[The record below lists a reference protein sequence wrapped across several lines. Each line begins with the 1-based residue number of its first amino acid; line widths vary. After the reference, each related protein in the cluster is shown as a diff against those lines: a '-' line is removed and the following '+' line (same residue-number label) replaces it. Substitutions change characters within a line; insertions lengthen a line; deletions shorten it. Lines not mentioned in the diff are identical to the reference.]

1 MGLQEQNWFFNI
13 VRPIFG
19 FFDRL
24 VYRLIKWVLFGVF
37 DLSALSTNSEVFNG
51 IYQRLYVILGV
62 FMAFKLSFSFFQ
74 YIINPES
81 MGGKSEQGVGK
92 LFSRV
97 FIMLFALMVLPA
109 ILFGR
114 EGDKGLLAR
123 AQDAFLPVVPR
134 LIFGADSIA
143 GNNTTN
149 GASTSSIEQISDEIS
164 ITILRGFFFP
174 SKEVDTVCDPNTSSK
189 YEDIKTLDEFAEKIN
204 ETCAKKGD
212 ARNVVGLGTKYY
224 VYNYLPFVST
234 IVGVLVVALLL
245 GITLDVAKRIFK
257 LIILEIIA
265 PIPIMSLIDPK
276 SSKGGAFQS
285 WIKSLTS
292 TFVDIFLKF
301 GLLYLVIVLIH
312 MIVQSHDNGGLF
324 TNFPEFQESP
334 LRASYLILILILG
347 LIFFAKEAPKFIKDA
362 LGIKGEGGG
371 LFDDLK
377 TVGKAAGLV
386 GGAAVGA
393 AGVLGSGVAGFK
405 ASRLAEEE
413 NHKGHNLLKN
423 VGAGLAGALGG
434 ANAAR
439 KGLTGKDAGI
449 GAVMKAQ
456 ADRNAKAL
464 GAGAAGSTWWG
475 RVQTNAGRVFTGETE
490 SDRLGRQLS
499 TIDAQQGII
508 KSIKSRASGEMV
520 KKLNT
525 RGSFGSL
532 GGNYNYKT
540 VKASF
545 DAAKAAGQTSFEIKD
560 VVTGAKRKIS
570 TEEAELNI
578 GGLLKSNEEDY
589 IATFGSKDEL
599 RKRGLSA
606 AEIDASYDATLAG
619 LQNEAD
625 TLGITNS
632 RSRKDLNDQNDA
644 LEVRKAQ
651 TKHRHAKAQ
660 ANDRYSSKK

>member
-51 IYQRLYVILGV
+51 IYSRIYVILGV

-74 YIINPES
+74 YIINPDS

-92 LFSRV
+92 LFTRV
-97 FIMLFALMVLPA
+97 FLMLFALMVLPA

-114 EGDKGLLAR
+114 EGEKGILAR

-134 LIFGADSIA
+134 LIFGTDSIA

-164 ITILRGFFFP
+164 LTILRGFFFP

-189 YEDIKTLDEFAEKIN
+189 YEEIKSLDEFAEKIN

-265 PIPIMSLIDPK
+265 PVPIMSLIDPK

-285 WIKSLTS
+285 WVKSLTS

-301 GLLYLVIVLIH
+301 GLLYLVIV
-312 MIVQSHDNGGLF
+312 QSHDNGGLF
-324 TNFPEFQESP
+324 TNFPEFQDTP

-362 LGIKGEGGG
+362 LGLKSDGGG

-393 AGVLGSGVAGFK
+393 AGIIGSGAANWR
-405 ASRLAEEE
+405 ASKEE
-413 NHKGHNLLKN
+413 NDQLHEGQDFRNFLRN
-423 VGAGLAGALGG
+423 SGSALAGAIGG
-434 ANAAR
+434 AAAGA

-449 GAVMKAQ
+449 KKVMDMQGKRNAQRAAHSTPFGRFQSNAYAAFTGQGLSEKGNAALKYNNEAFKAFKDYKTTLEEEALKKTDFYGGYGGNQFNYNKLLAAVDRARSSGSDTFDYNDGVHSYTGLRTDEFDTNVMNDIKSSQASNY
-456 ADRNAKAL
+456 ADRLLSDEAFRGKNGTAWNSYLTAKNARNNTFNGKYDDTKKAM
-464 GAGAAGSTWWG
+464 
-475 RVQTNAGRVFTGETE
+475 GE
-490 SDRLGRQLS
+490 
-499 TIDAQQGII
+499 
-508 KSIKSRASGEMV
+508 V
-520 KKLNT
+520 K
-525 RGSFGSL
+525 
-532 GGNYNYKT
+532 
-540 VKASF
+540 
-545 DAAKAAGQTSFEIKD
+545 
-560 VVTGAKRKIS
+560 
-570 TEEAELNI
+570 
-578 GGLLKSNEEDY
+578 
-589 IATFGSKDEL
+589 
-599 RKRGLSA
+599 SA
-606 AEIDASYDATLAG
+606 AT
-619 LQNEAD
+619 
-625 TLGITNS
+625 
-632 RSRKDLNDQNDA
+632 
-644 LEVRKAQ
+644 KAETDMRYQ
-651 TKHRHAKAQ
+651 MRR
-660 ANDRYSSKK
+660 ANDRNKK